1 MGEIEISRGYTG
13 EYPKKKKKK
22 KNGIEVERYE
32 STI

>member
-22 KNGIEVERYE
+22 NGIEVERYE